1 MGDRNES
8 PWQLAI
14 DIHLTISGSVRWAG
28 VAAGGLYALYNSIVW
43 IKKKIM
49 SILTNIFQGFVGR
62 RIDPKILNISKGS
75 LRVMLCCYSPQSVLQ
90 FLDDYETGRVKERLN
105 EEFSKI
111 GIGNVILEI
120 ANAEEIKEKKKN
132 LVR

>member
-1 MGDRNES
+1 MGDHNES
-8 PWQLAI
+8 SWQLTFN
-14 DIHLTISGSVRWAG
+14 IHLIISGSVRWAA
-28 VAAGGLYALYNSIVW
+28 VAAGGLYALYNSSDST
-43 IKKKIM
+43 KEKIM
-49 SILTNIFQGFVGR
+49 SILTNIFEGFLGGI
-62 RIDPKILNISKGS
+62 IDPRILNISEGS
-75 LRVMLCCYSPQSVLQ
+75 LRVILRCYSPQSFLQ
-90 FLDDYETGRVKERLN
+90 FLDDYETGRVKKRLN